1 MKILLTDIDGV
12 VLNWSDHFQKYL
24 KQYYPDVALW
34 DPTVFAQADGQSSSE
49 HANEPSQHSDEPG
62 PIHKPQ
68 SSY

>member
-34 DPTVFAQADGQSSSE
+34 DPTVFAQADETAEIIKQYNYVINLIIIRSTF
-49 HANEPSQHSDEPG
+49 
-62 PIHKPQ
+62 
-68 SSY
+68 